1 MDTEKLF
8 ARQSRG
14 FERFIGLIAG
24 ATGAV
29 LLLFSAVGALRS
41 LGNTMTAGLAT
52 VLGISGALGLLLVS
66 AGVRL
71 IWSRRRSDGG
81 LFSPWVLRLGGII
94 FFFAPIAMITN
105 RQYFHL
111 IEAGVCVSAGVACF
125 ALANLRTERLPSYN

>member
-1 MDTEKLF
+1 MDTQKLF

-24 ATGAV
+24 TTGAV
-29 LLLFSAVGALRS
+29 LLLFSAVGALRT
-41 LGNTMTAGLAT
+41 LGNTMTAGVAT
-52 VLGISGALGLLLVS
+52 LFGISGAFGLLLVS

-81 LFSPWVLRLGGII
+81 LLSPWVLRLGGII
-94 FFFAPIAMITN
+94 FLCAPVAMITN

-111 IEAGVCVSAGVACF
+111 VEAGVCVSAGVACF
-125 ALANLRTERLPSYN
+125 ALAN

>member
-14 FERFIGLIAG
+14 FEGFIGLIAG
-24 ATGAV
+24 TTGAV

-41 LGNTMTAGLAT
+41 SGNTMSAGLPT
-52 VLGISGALGLLLVS
+52 VLGISGALGLLLAS

-71 IWSRRRSDGG
+71 IWSKRRSDGG

-94 FFFAPIAMITN
+94 FFCAPIAMITN

-125 ALANLRTERLPSYN
+125 ALANLRTERWPSSD